1 MSSKRLVLIDGS
13 GYIFRAFYALPPMSR
28 SDGTP
33 VNAVFGFTS
42 MLLKLSEDMSGDHLL
57 VVFDAARKTF
67 RNEIYK
73 DYKANRSEPPDEL
86 IPQFS
91 LIRDSTDALG
101 LVSLEIE
108 GFEADD
114 IIASFVKLAKEIN
127 MESLIV
133 SSDKDLMQ
141 LVQNGVSLH
150 DPMKNIDIGSNQ
162 VFEKFGVTPDKVVD
176 VQALAGDASDNVP
189 GVPGIGIKT
198 AALLIN
204 QFGSLE
210 SLLKNTS
217 NIPQNK
223 RRESLI
229 NNAEMARIS
238 KLLVKLDQDVPLP
251 ISIKDLEW
259 KERDNDVLLKFL
271 RENNFKR
278 LESKIISSSV
288 SKNQLNE
295 EKEIEIN
302 YELITDIKRLNFW
315 VNEAKRIGLI
325 AVDTETTSLDA
336 VQAKLV
342 GVSIALYAGK
352 ACYIPLRHII
362 NNGNEQELFLNE
374 NKLSTESLIEQI
386 PVEIVLPI
394 LKDLFE
400 DCSVLKI
407 GHNIKY
413 DMLVL
418 KQPDNGMINI
428 NSFHDTMCMSYV
440 IDASRFNHKLD
451 TLSLD
456 ILNYTTIKFEEVC
469 GKGSKQ
475 IKFDCV
481 NLQDALTYAAE
492 DADVC
497 LRLYERFKNELF
509 ENKLNTVYETLER
522 SLIEVLVNME
532 AEGILLD
539 KSILNKLSIEFSEKL
554 NDLEKEIFSISSCE
568 FNIASPKQLGEV
580 LFDKMNIPGGKKT
593 KSGGYGT
600 SANILEEL
608 SSDGYE
614 VASKIID
621 WRGLAKLKSTYTDA
635 LQKSI
640 NPKLGRVH
648 TSYSM
653 ASASTGRLASTNP
666 NLQNIPIRTS
676 DGKRIRGAFISKS
689 GNKLLSADYSQIEL
703 RLIAHAANEE
713 AMIEA
718 FISRKDIHAET
729 ASQVFNVPL
738 EEIDNEM
745 RRRAKAI
752 NFGIIY
758 GISPFGLSKQ
768 LRCSLTESK
777 QFIESYFERFPKIK
791 TFMSDMI
798 QQAKVSGYVET
809 FFGRKI
815 PINGI
820 NSKNFSERSFAERQA
835 INAPI
840 QGSAADIIKRAMI
853 CINKNILAEKWVSKM
868 LLQVH
873 DELVFECPDNELDK
887 MVLFVKNQME
897 NAHLPLCNLLV
908 PLTVDCGTGLTWAE
922 AH

>member
-288 SKNQLNE
+288 SKNQFNE
-295 EKEIEIN
+295 EK
-302 YELITDIKRLNFW
+302 
-315 VNEAKRIGLI
+315 
-325 AVDTETTSLDA
+325 
-336 VQAKLV
+336 
-342 GVSIALYAGK
+342 
-352 ACYIPLRHII
+352 
-362 NNGNEQELFLNE
+362 
-374 NKLSTESLIEQI
+374 
-386 PVEIVLPI
+386 
-394 LKDLFE
+394 
-400 DCSVLKI
+400 
-407 GHNIKY
+407 
-413 DMLVL
+413 
-418 KQPDNGMINI
+418 
-428 NSFHDTMCMSYV
+428 
-440 IDASRFNHKLD
+440 
-451 TLSLD
+451 
-456 ILNYTTIKFEEVC
+456 
-469 GKGSKQ
+469 
-475 IKFDCV
+475 
-481 NLQDALTYAAE
+481 
-492 DADVC
+492 
-497 LRLYERFKNELF
+497 KNR
-509 ENKLNTVYETLER
+509 N
-522 SLIEVLVNME
+522 
-532 AEGILLD
+532 
-539 KSILNKLSIEFSEKL
+539 
-554 NDLEKEIFSISSCE
+554 
-568 FNIASPKQLGEV
+568 
-580 LFDKMNIPGGKKT
+580 
-593 KSGGYGT
+593 
-600 SANILEEL
+600 
-608 SSDGYE
+608 
-614 VASKIID
+614 
-621 WRGLAKLKSTYTDA
+621 
-635 LQKSI
+635 
-640 NPKLGRVH
+640 
-648 TSYSM
+648 
-653 ASASTGRLASTNP
+653 
-666 NLQNIPIRTS
+666 
-676 DGKRIRGAFISKS
+676 
-689 GNKLLSADYSQIEL
+689 
-703 RLIAHAANEE
+703 
-713 AMIEA
+713 
-718 FISRKDIHAET
+718 
-729 ASQVFNVPL
+729 
-738 EEIDNEM
+738 
-745 RRRAKAI
+745 
-752 NFGIIY
+752 
-758 GISPFGLSKQ
+758 
-768 LRCSLTESK
+768 
-777 QFIESYFERFPKIK
+777 
-791 TFMSDMI
+791 
-798 QQAKVSGYVET
+798 
-809 FFGRKI
+809 
-815 PINGI
+815 
-820 NSKNFSERSFAERQA
+820 
-835 INAPI
+835 
-840 QGSAADIIKRAMI
+840 
-853 CINKNILAEKWVSKM
+853 
-868 LLQVH
+868 
-873 DELVFECPDNELDK
+873 
-887 MVLFVKNQME
+887 
-897 NAHLPLCNLLV
+897 
-908 PLTVDCGTGLTWAE
+908 
-922 AH
+922 